1 MVRALIVVAMLAA
14 GFGARAVSYA
24 ASERALV
31 LVANANSELGT
42 LSPPEIRRL
51 YLGAAV
57 VRNGQQLEPLRNL
70 SDASL
75 QEIFLQRVVYLS
87 ERAYERQII
96 SKVFR
101 LGGRRPVAYDDADEL
116 LEALRKS
123 PNTVSYMWADMVPT
137 GEGIAVVA
145 ELWRGS
151 VE

>member
-1 MVRALIVVAMLAA
+1 MLRTLIVVATLAA
-14 GFGARAVSYA
+14 GFGARGVSYA
-24 ASERALV
+24 ASERTLV
-31 LVANANSELGT
+31 LVASASSDLGT

-51 YLGAAV
+51 YLGGAV

-96 SKVFR
+96 SAVFR
-101 LGGRRPVAYDDADEL
+101 LGGKRPVAYDDAREL
-116 LEALRKS
+116 LAALRKS
-123 PNTVSYMWADMVPT
+123 PSTVSYMWADMVPQNQ
-137 GEGIAVVA
+137 GIAVVT
-145 ELWRGS
+145 ELWSGS